1 MCDISVLDPA
11 LGSDLFLCVAVD
23 SAIYFGPGFPCPAE
37 TVRPFG
43 ADDDPCREEIR

>member
-23 SAIYFGPGFPCPAE
+23 SAIYFGPVEKEVKKFK
-37 TVRPFG
+37 TVSC
-43 ADDDPCREEIR
+43 DI